1 MARDWG
7 TVCLARIEHAEKSMF
22 DVHRV
27 IGTSLLI
34 SFISFSSQIFV
45 VWPWYGR
52 EVSVDLLK
60 LLLPFN
66 FCVFMVFWNYRLC
79 VITPPGGV
87 PTGYRPNLNAVE
99 GLEVKKGNHAPRYC
113 KTCEHFKPPRAHHCR
128 QCRTCI
134 VNHCPWIA
142 NCVGFHNQ
150 GHFLRFLLWVD
161 IATSY
166 HLVMIVKRVLFISYK
181 QYEEPT
187 LNDVLFIVFNFAAC
201 VPVWLCVG
209 MFSMYH
215 LYLACGNSTTIE
227 GWEKDKVATLVRRGK
242 IKEIKYPYNIGLYKN
257 VKSVLGSNPL
267 LWLWPQP
274 MRGDG
279 LSFPVNPD
287 AGSESTASVQWANI
301 VAPRRDR
308 DGPPP
313 FPLPPTIPTMYG
325 SADERR
331 EATFEQ
337 KSERERYGINNPDAQ
352 YLWPPKDPGRLPDPR
367 PIPSGTSPFIY
378 GNEGF
383 NPNLRPSNSQIRARS
398 QYSTTPQDVDKDEEQ
413 AYSSGEDRDYGS
425 ISEGSSRSRS
435 SSPEIYLSDYD
446 EHNEGPLGG
455 QRMPRMRRGSEGWE
469 VRPAAGSW
477 AGHMRDIEGADDGP
491 SYSSRRPWE
500 EEGRYNYYIPDE

>member
-7 TVCLARIEHAEKSMF
+7 TVW
-22 DVHRV
+22 V

-134 VNHCPWIA
+134 LKLDHHCPWIA

-287 AGSESTASVQWANI
+287 AG
-301 VAPRRDR
+301 
-308 DGPPP
+308 
-313 FPLPPTIPTMYG
+313 
-325 SADERR
+325 
-331 EATFEQ
+331 
-337 KSERERYGINNPDAQ
+337 NPDAQ